1 MANQSIYQNELN
13 NLDQSKNFL
22 KREDY
27 SQMELQLEFKK
38 LVENY
43 EELIDQV
50 KIITKISDRL
60 QKKLNKTNDAL
71 ENSNTQLGDLNN
83 QLNQTIDQLTEAKIG
98 RKAGTIVMFLA
109 IGLFIISEVVLEP
122 IIDEAFKD
130 NAYVGLFLKLIV
142 AILIKPGEDFA
153 NKYML
158 KKARKQQMME
168 QEEKMAAEKKNKTK
182 KKIKRRKAFD

>member
-1 MANQSIYQNELN
+1 MSNQSIYQNELD
-13 NLDQSKNFL
+13 NLDQSKKFL
-22 KREDY
+22 QRENY
-27 SQMELQLEFKK
+27 SQMEMQLEFKK

-71 ENSNTQLGDLNN
+71 ESSNVQLADLNN
-83 QLNQTIDQLTEAKIG
+83 QLNKTIDQLTEAKIG

-109 IGLFIISEVVLEP
+109 IGLFIISEVILEP
-122 IIDEAFKD
+122 IIDKAFVDQK
-130 NAYVGLFLKLIV
+130 YVGLALKLVV

-153 NKYML
+153 NNYML
-158 KKARKQQMME
+158 KKARKQQMKE
-168 QEEKMAAEKKNKTK
+168 QKEKMAIEDSK
-182 KKIKRRKAFD
+182 KKKKKKRKVL

>member
-1 MANQSIYQNELN
+1 MAKQSIYQNEVD

-22 KREDY
+22 KRDDY

-71 ENSNTQLGDLNN
+71 ENSNVQLADLNN
-83 QLNQTIDQLTEAKIG
+83 QLNNTIDQLTEAKIG
-98 RKAGTIVMFLA
+98 RKASTIVLFIA
-109 IGLFIISEVVLEP
+109 IGLFVVSEVLLEP
-122 IIDEAFKD
+122 IIDDAFKD
-130 NAYVGLFLKLIV
+130 NAYVGLILKLVV

-158 KKARKQQMME
+158 KKARKAQMKE
-168 QEEKMAAEKKNKTK
+168 QEEKMIKEKDQSSK
-182 KKIKRRKAFD
+182 KRRRKII